1 MSSPRP
7 SPSAGR
13 PLRSVSGSL
22 PPPPNAGR
30 SLRSMGSGSA
40 PGGARRAPQTS
51 MTIEEMRHVHKRAL
65 SEAEAKRTELR
76 LVLASRY
83 RELVGSSDEVLRM
96 GERAK
101 ELHELVHA
109 LPSLMDKLVQS
120 TTTTTSPLQEEVKS
134 EQDEESEAER
144 LIKLRR
150 ELSRLPR
157 VINRA
162 LDKKNVHQ
170 AATSLVTLF
179 GLIASHTDEYP
190 LANALSDAKLVQEKD
205 TLDPVLAKQMKM
217 TYLHVEALPAKTKR
231 LSKIVLQSSAADSA
245 NKDDMVMGA
254 RQTAAALSTL
264 KILDV
269 KHTDENA
276 TELLDLYF
284 DSKATLLQSLL
295 SQLATTSPSS
305 SDGSDNKDVDAENA
319 EDILSKIVLILQY
332 DIILHPYLV
341 FVKRDFPAESPRD
354 VQAIMATMPAF
365 ETDVISAKVSH
376 FLAAHLPLIRT
387 KVKSILV
394 TIAGTTAS
402 ALGKIR
408 QSLYDKTDGVECIQS
423 LDSNGIAT
431 WEEAVSSMV
440 DLRIVH
446 SHGSQNLPDAASKI
460 PGQSQR
466 KFSLWSALFSN
477 TFSSLVHSLLTTSFH
492 SVHARVVSSLRTSL
506 ANAPPFSAM
515 LPHEAY
521 RNTLRIATELDAALL
536 KVSDDAHEL
545 LVHAEEREE
554 SERRLRQSLY
564 VQTCEIMGRLVC
576 ELRRMLFRKSK
587 SESHATKEFIV
598 GRLCHL
604 LKFRLTSLPT
614 LLNPSSSPAALLTGG
629 NSSGMIT
636 LYELQSA
643 FELADDNDDGLIT
656 FEEAMESVDSAFS
669 GTQFHGA
676 ELVRETLL
684 LGSKPDEAP
693 AASSVNLAAP
703 SNVTLDEL
711 TLLSARG
718 LRHESAGRNSALG
731 TIQSSLDDIISS
743 CFSEWASAALESSN
757 ELFKSG
763 ISAFL
768 DTACSTDEAE
778 WQRTH
783 RPSEA
788 SSTLQE
794 FGEALPGDDLGTSAL
809 ADPVV
814 ENVSPYVIGYMES
827 VSSILS
833 RSVCPSDSL
842 KPVPS
847 AEYAATLGIT
857 ADSQADIPSLMDT
870 IRWAILGKAV
880 QSAAAVVDDEITGA
894 LVISEDFE
902 RPSLKNSGPSALI
915 QLDVDLGFLLLCFF
929 QRNLYG
935 FGGGDD
941 SAESARVSLSKS
953 TATTTQLLR
962 TAYSGDVA
970 SLRPAVDDKHRHA
983 LEVCDLFLSALF
995 GDDVASR
1002 SGDVDVTLDIS
1013 SAGSSTPLFHPPLP
1027 SSRRFTLLPIQ
1038 TDRSISELQRRGK
1051 LGKDK
1056 EAGSDREEA
1065 GAGVIGSGLGFFS
1078 SMLKKK

>member
-1 MSSPRP
+1 
-7 SPSAGR
+7 
-13 PLRSVSGSL
+13 
-22 PPPPNAGR
+22 
-30 SLRSMGSGSA
+30 
-40 PGGARRAPQTS
+40 
-51 MTIEEMRHVHKRAL
+51 MTIEEMRLIHKRAL
-65 SEAEAKRTELR
+65 SDAEAKRTELR

-120 TTTTTSPLQEEVKS
+120 TTRLPEEVKS
-134 EQDEESEAER
+134 EEEGDNEAAR
-144 LIKLRR
+144 LITLRR

-162 LDKKNVHQ
+162 LDKNNVHQ
-170 AATSLVTLF
+170 AATSLIELF

-190 LANALSDAKLVQEKD
+190 LANALSDAKVEQS
-205 TLDPVLAKQMKM
+205 TAPLDPTLAKQMKM
-217 TYLHVEALPAKTKR
+217 TYLHVETLPVKTKR
-231 LSKIVLQSSAADSA
+231 LAKLVLQSAAADGSK
-245 NKDDMVMGA
+245 KDIMGA

-264 KILDV
+264 KVLDV
-269 KHTDENA
+269 KRTDENA
-276 TELLDLYF
+276 AELLDLYF
-284 DSKATLLQSLL
+284 DSKAKLLQTLL
-295 SQLATTSPSS
+295 SQLATTSSA
-305 SDGSDNKDVDAENA
+305 DGGTDKDVDAENA

-332 DIILHPYLV
+332 DVILHPYLV
-341 FVKRDFPAESPRD
+341 FVKRDFPAESPLA
-354 VQAIMATMPAF
+354 VKAIMETMPTFNA
-365 ETDVISAKVSH
+365 EVITAKVSH

-408 QSLYDKTDGVECIQS
+408 QSLYDKTDGVDCIEA
-423 LDSNGIAT
+423 LDSNGLAT
-431 WEEAVSSMV
+431 WEEAVGAMV

-446 SHGSQNLPDAASKI
+446 SHGSQNLPDVASKL
-460 PGQSQR
+460 PGQAQR

-576 ELRRMLFRKSK
+576 ELRRMLFQKSK

-614 LLNPSSSPAALLTGG
+614 LLNPSSSPAALLAGG
-629 NSSGMIT
+629 NTSGMIT

-676 ELVRETLL
+676 EMVRETLL
-684 LGSKPDEAP
+684 LGSKPDEP
-693 AASSVNLAAP
+693 QSASGGSLAAP

-718 LRHESAGRNSALG
+718 LRHESSGPNSALG

-743 CFSEWASAALESSN
+743 CFLEWAGVALESSN
-757 ELFKSG
+757 EAYRSDLN
-763 ISAFL
+763 AFL

-783 RPSEA
+783 RTSEA
-788 SSTLQE
+788 SGSLQE
-794 FGEALPGDDLGTSAL
+794 FGGGLTSEDLGSDTL
-809 ADPVV
+809 AEPSVS
-814 ENVSPYVIGYMES
+814 NVSSYVIGYMEN

-857 ADSQADIPSLMDT
+857 ADSKAGIPSLMDT

-880 QSAAAVVDDEITGA
+880 QSLAVVTDDEVTSA
-894 LVISEDFE
+894 LADKPDGDDVSQ
-902 RPSLKNSGPSALI
+902 RSSLKQSGPSALI
-915 QLDVDLGFLLLCFF
+915 QLDVDLGFMLMCFF
-929 QRNLYG
+929 RRNLCG
-935 FGGGDD
+935 FGDGDEGD
-941 SAESARVSLSKS
+941 AVETARLSMSKQAA
-953 TATTTQLLR
+953 TADQLLR
-962 TAYSGDVA
+962 SAYSGDIA
-970 SLRPAVDDKHRHA
+970 KLRSAIDDKHRHV

-995 GDDVASR
+995 GEDHSLGGNIGADVS
-1002 SGDVDVTLDIS
+1002 LDIS
-1013 SAGSSTPLFHPPLP
+1013 SGGRSNTPLFHPPLA
-1027 SSRRFTLLPIQ
+1027 SSRRFVLLPIQ

-1051 LGKDK
+1051 IGKDK
-1056 EAGSDREEA
+1056 DAASDREEA

>member
-1 MSSPRP
+1 MP
-7 SPSAGR
+7 SPPIMGR
-13 PLRSVSGSL
+13 PLRPVSSA
-22 PPPPNAGR
+22 PAPVAGR
-30 SLRSMGSGSA
+30 
-40 PGGARRAPQTS
+40 QTAYSQSIAKS
-51 MTIEEMRHVHKRAL
+51 MTIDAMRHIHQRAL
-65 SEAEAKRTELR
+65 SDAEAKRTELR

-96 GERAK
+96 RERAQ

-109 LPSLMDKLVQS
+109 LPSLMDKMVQS
-120 TTTTTSPLQEEVKS
+120 TKCPPEEEVKS
-134 EQDEESEAER
+134 EDGDENEAAS
-144 LIKLRR
+144 LISLRR

-162 LDKKNVHQ
+162 LDKKNVHL
-170 AATSLVTLF
+170 AATSLVELF

-190 LANALSDAKLVQEKD
+190 LANALSNAKILEG
-205 TLDPVLAKQMKM
+205 TGPLDPLLAKQMKM
-217 TYLHVEALPAKTKR
+217 IYLHVETLPVKTKR
-231 LSKIVLQSSAADSA
+231 LAKLVLQSAAADGS
-245 NKDDMVMGA
+245 NKDVMGA
-254 RQTAAALSTL
+254 RQTGAALSTL
-264 KILDV
+264 KILAV
-269 KHTDENA
+269 KHTDEND

-284 DSKATLLQSLL
+284 DSKAKLLQSLL
-295 SQLATTSPSS
+295 SQLATTS
-305 SDGSDNKDVDAENA
+305 SDGPTQTGDKDVDAENA

-341 FVKRDFPAESPRD
+341 FVKRDFPSESPLAA
-354 VQAIMATMPAF
+354 QAIIATMPTSDT
-365 ETDVISAKVSH
+365 EVIASKVSH
-376 FLAAHLPLIRT
+376 FLAAYLPLIRT

-408 QSLYDKTDGVECIQS
+408 QSLYDKTDGLECIAA

-431 WEEAVSSMV
+431 WEEAVNAMV

-446 SHGSQNLPDAASKI
+446 SHGSQNLPDAASKM
-460 PGQSQR
+460 PGQAQR
-466 KFSLWSALFSN
+466 KISLWSALFSN

-515 LPHEAY
+515 LPHEAF

-536 KVSDDAHEL
+536 KVSEDAHEL

-576 ELRRMLFRKSK
+576 ELRRMLFRKSS

-614 LLNPSSSPAALLTGG
+614 LLNPNSSPAALLSGG
-629 NSSGMIT
+629 STSAMIT

-676 ELVRETLL
+676 EMVRETLL
-684 LGSKPDEAP
+684 LGTKGEEAP
-693 AASSVNLAAP
+693 SASSGNLAAP
-703 SNVTLDEL
+703 TNVTLNEL

-718 LRHESAGRNSALG
+718 LRHESSGPNSALG

-743 CFSEWASAALESSN
+743 CFSEWASVALASSN
-757 ELFKSG
+757 DSFRSG
-763 ISAFL
+763 LYSFL
-768 DTACSTDEAE
+768 DAACSTDEAE

-783 RPSEA
+783 YPSEA
-788 SSTLQE
+788 SGSLQE
-794 FGEALPGDDLGTSAL
+794 FDTTLFGGDMGTGTLS
-809 ADPVV
+809 DPTV
-814 ENVSPYVIGYMES
+814 ENVSPYVTGYIES
-827 VSSILS
+827 ISSIIS

-842 KPVPS
+842 NPVPS
-847 AEYAATLGIT
+847 IEYAATLGIT
-857 ADSQADIPSLMDT
+857 VDQHAEIPSLMDT
-870 IRWAILGKAV
+870 IRWAVIGTSVKCVACV
-880 QSAAAVVDDEITGA
+880 ANEEITGA
-894 LVISEDFE
+894 LAAKSGSTDDSQ
-902 RPSLKNSGPSALI
+902 RHSLKQSSPSALI

-929 QRNLYG
+929 TRNRRG
-935 FGGGDD
+935 FGHGDED
-941 SAESARVSLSKS
+941 AIEAGRLSLSKIS
-953 TATTTQLLR
+953 ATVDQLLR
-962 TAYSGDVA
+962 KSYSGDISA
-970 SLRPAVDDKHRHA
+970 LRPAIEEKHRHI

-995 GDDVASR
+995 GEDAAGR
-1002 SGDVDVTLDIS
+1002 SLVGDVGADVSLAIPTGGGR
-1013 SAGSSTPLFHPPLP
+1013 SASLFQPPLP
-1027 SSRRFTLLPIQ
+1027 SSRRFVLLPIQ
-1038 TDRSISELQRRGK
+1038 SVDHSISELQRRGK
-1051 LGKDK
+1051 IGKDK
-1056 EAGSDREEA
+1056 DVGSERQEAGS
-1065 GAGVIGSGLGFFS
+1065 GVIGSGLGFFS

>member
-1 MSSPRP
+1 M
-7 SPSAGR
+7 GR
-13 PLRSVSGSL
+13 PLRSVGGS
-22 PPPPNAGR
+22 
-30 SLRSMGSGSA
+30 S
-40 PGGARRAPQTS
+40 APQT

-83 RELVGSSDEVLRM
+83 RELVGSSDEVLKM

-109 LPSLMDKLVQS
+109 LPSLMDKLAQS
-120 TTTTTSPLQEEVKS
+120 TSTTSQDEVKN
-134 EQDEESEAER
+134 EQSDQENKAER
-144 LIKLRR
+144 LINLRR
-150 ELSRLPR
+150 DLSRLPR

-170 AATSLVTLF
+170 AATSLIELF
-179 GLIASHTDEYP
+179 GIIASHTDEYP
-190 LANALSDAKLVQEKD
+190 LANALSDAKLEQDKD
-205 TLDPVLAKQMKM
+205 AMDPLLAKQIKM
-217 TYLHVEALPAKTKR
+217 TYLHVETLPVKTKR
-231 LSKIVLQSSAADSA
+231 LAKLVLQSSAADTI
-245 NKDDMVMGA
+245 NKDGMGA

-264 KILDV
+264 KVLDV
-269 KHTDENA
+269 KHADENA

-284 DSKATLLQSLL
+284 DSKAKLLQSLL
-295 SQLATTSPSS
+295 SQLATTSAS
-305 SDGSDNKDVDAENA
+305 SDGDDKDVDAENA

-341 FVKRDFPAESPRD
+341 FVKRDFPAESPLA
-354 VQAIMATMPAF
+354 VQAIMATMPTF
-365 ETDVISAKVSH
+365 EKEIITAKVSH

-408 QSLYDKTDGVECIQS
+408 QSLYDKTDGVDCIEA

-431 WEEAVSSMV
+431 WEEAVAAMV

-446 SHGSQNLPDAASKI
+446 SHASQSLSDAASKI
-460 PGQSQR
+460 SGQSQR

-564 VQTCEIMGRLVC
+564 VQTCEIMGRLLC
-576 ELRRMLFRKSK
+576 ELRRMLFRKDK

-614 LLNPSSSPAALLTGG
+614 LLNPSSSPAAMLGG
-629 NSSGMIT
+629 NTIGMIT
-636 LYELQSA
+636 LYELRSA

-676 ELVRETLL
+676 EMVRETLL
-684 LGSKPDEAP
+684 LGSKPEEAP
-693 AASSVNLAAP
+693 AASTGAFVTP

-718 LRHESAGRNSALG
+718 LRHESSGPNSALG

-743 CFSEWASAALESSN
+743 CFSEWADVALEPSN
-757 ELFKSG
+757 ESYKSG
-763 ISAFL
+763 LKAFL

-778 WQRTH
+778 WQRSH
-783 RPSEA
+783 RPSEDI
-788 SSTLQE
+788 SSLQE
-794 FGEALPGDDLGTSAL
+794 LGEIPGDDAGTDTL

-814 ENVSPYVIGYMES
+814 GNVSPYVVGYMENI
-827 VSSILS
+827 SSILS
-833 RSVCPSDSL
+833 RSVCPSDSM

-847 AEYAATLGIT
+847 SEYATTLGIT
-857 ADSQADIPSLMDT
+857 ANSEADIPSLMDT

-880 QSAAAVVDDEITGA
+880 QSVAAVTNDEIDRAVSTNQDSSGDGQ
-894 LVISEDFE
+894 VW
-902 RPSLKNSGPSALI
+902 PLKESGPSALI
-915 QLDVDLGFLLLCFF
+915 QLNLDVRFLQLCFF

-935 FGGGDD
+935 FGGENGED
-941 SAESARVSLSKS
+941 SIESARLSLSS
-953 TATTTQLLR
+953 QIDTADQLLR
-962 TAYSGDVA
+962 RAYNGGVR
-970 SLRPAVDDKHRHA
+970 SLYPVIEDRHRHV

-995 GDDVASR
+995 GEDSGARSR
-1002 SGDVDVTLDIS
+1002 ADADVTLEIS
-1013 SAGSSTPLFHPPLP
+1013 SGSDSTPLFHPPLP
-1027 SSRRFTLLPIQ
+1027 SSRRFALLPIQ
-1038 TDRSISELQRRGK
+1038 TERSISELQRRGK

-1056 EAGSDREEA
+1056 DVGSDREDA